1 MKHGS
6 GKTCPWIP
14 LVHHQSNC
22 FHILGCWLYRPG
34 EWSHEWGNDLRF
46 QQKNHPSSG
55 GSASVV
61 RPGLPGVHGVFCLQC
76 HCAGGRSSALLV
88 RPPSVVD
95 GIPYLSILDTPSGI
109 WTPSI
114 YIGVVWV
121 VNLGV
126 YAVQCRHIYIYA
138 IRGVFGCVWVV
149 FCVFL
154 LFFICRLE
162 ELDRNIKGGQVVLSL
177 RDGIISCN
185 IVNINTTFH
194 HLPEHSINIL
204 YQNTVE
210 ISCMTNQF
218 VVVL

>member
-126 YAVQCRHIYIYA
+126 YAVQCRHIYICHT
-138 IRGVFGCVWVV
+138 GSVWMCLGSVL
-149 FCVFL
+149 CVF
-154 LFFICRLE
+154 
-162 ELDRNIKGGQVVLSL
+162 VVL
-177 RDGIISCN
+177 
-185 IVNINTTFH
+185 
-194 HLPEHSINIL
+194 HLPIRRTGQKHQRWPSGSISERRYYLMQHSEHQYNIPSFAR
-204 YQNTVE
+204 T
-210 ISCMTNQF
+210 
-218 VVVL
+218 